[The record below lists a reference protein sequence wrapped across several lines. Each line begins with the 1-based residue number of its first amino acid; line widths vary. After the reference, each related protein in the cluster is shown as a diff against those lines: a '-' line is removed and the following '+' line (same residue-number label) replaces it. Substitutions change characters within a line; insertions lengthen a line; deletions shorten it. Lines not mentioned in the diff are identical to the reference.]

1 MNLLIESVEGGIYLA
16 YNVENQT
23 RSLILNENKSP
34 LTFAS
39 LCEARD
45 HFRGSGYSSAKL
57 VHLNASDEMCGEKI
71 RCDMPLEIELSWY

>member
-16 YNVENQT
+16 YSVENQT
-23 RSLILNENKSP
+23 RSLILNEHKSP

-45 HFRGSGYSSAKL
+45 HFRGEGYSSAKL
-57 VHLNASDEMCGEKI
+57 VHLNASDEMCGERI

>member
-16 YNVENQT
+16 YNVVDQTKTLIINQ
-23 RSLILNENKSP
+23 NNSP

-45 HFRGSGYSSAKL
+45 HFRGADYSSAKL
-57 VHLNASDEMCGEKI
+57 VHLNASDEMCGERI
-71 RCDMPLEIELSWY
+71 RCDLPLEIELSWY